1 MAGQITALL
10 FCLCELVFV
19 TNVVF
24 AYDNVALGKTAKQ
37 LNPYPNKPWGAER
50 AVDGLK
56 SKFTATGRQCTISN
70 NYKQRAK
77 WWVDLGGVLSIRH
90 ITIHYRTDNLAWD
103 FNNGYTARF
112 LGFSVYISNTTNK
125 DDGVLCFKDTMYT
138 NATIPNPTNITCPR
152 HGRYVIYYNE
162 RLQNVTYPDGYS
174 QYAKNELCEFEVYGC
189 PKSDVY
195 GENCDKPC
203 SKNCQESHC
212 NIVNGTCLGCIPG
225 YKGSFCDQPCN
236 DNKYDLECKQN
247 CGNCSDGLQCNHV
260 NGSCPN
266 GCDAG
271 AQGDRCDEECPGGFY
286 GKNCAT
292 SCNPNCRGH
301 CNRFNGRCES
311 SCNLGWKGTSCEK
324 ECEGRFYGENCTQPC
339 GQCRD
344 LEQCHHINGTCLN
357 GCDRGYEGGKCTEGC
372 PESRYGYNCQE
383 RCNINCGDPERCD
396 RVTGQCQNGCQ
407 AGWKNHKCDSKC
419 DGNTFGLGC
428 SQSCGVCLG
437 NEQCH
442 HVNGTCTEGCDRGY
456 EGINC
461 TQECDGKLYGENCT
475 QPCGQ
480 CRDLEQCHHIN
491 GTCLNGCDRGYEG
504 GNCTEECPS
513 GRYGMNCDEKCKPNC
528 RSCNRFNGT
537 CESDC
542 LSGWKGI
549 FCEKEC
555 DGRLYGENCIQ
566 PCGQCWNLEQCHQ
579 INGTCLNGCNRGY
592 QGGKCTEGCGWKSF
606 GYNCNE
612 TCSMR
617 CFNQTC
623 DTVTGSCVQMDKQK
637 QGSSDDSAPITVVI
651 VFCILGLV
659 VVVVVVIV
667 FRRMRSTK
675 TRTNPPPQERFPME
689 TAENVYQNNDQDSQA
704 FNHSSENLVSK
715 DKVVSK
721 PEMKSTKKHETKAD
735 YDIDD
740 EGVENPYRDMYI
752 NQETLA
758 DVPVS
763 RLERVITDKKKDEA
777 DGFKRE
783 YAILPYGEQHKCDA
797 GKRPE
802 NVSKNRFKT
811 TFPYDH
817 SRVILKGDNGT
828 SSDYINANYINGTD
842 EQNEYIASQGPKQN
856 TLVDFWAMIWQDN
869 VSQIVM
875 LTNLQEGIKL
885 KCTQYW
891 PEGMKAKTFGQF
903 VVKSMEEKKYAFYVI
918 RRFSVSHKQLK
929 MARVVTQYHYTSW
942 PDHGT
947 PHPLCLIVFH
957 DYVTR
962 TNTSQTKAPTVVHCS
977 AGIGRTGTYIA
988 LDALYKAG
996 KVTGKVNV
1004 AEYVKTMRANRM
1016 NMVQTYEQYMTVFL
1030 ALNDYF
1036 KAGVDTLSLDQFTQK
1051 TENLTGDQPANQT
1064 TIRKEFELLM
1074 KMRPVYSPADY
1085 KIAIQHVLNKK
1096 EYDVLPLDKYSLYL
1110 TSSIAKRGNFIN
1122 AIHVPSYTDDR
1133 TFIVTNYPPPEGAVD
1148 FLRLLNDYKSN
1159 TVICMDPLREIESS
1173 KTWLPADPGSIKSLP
1188 PFAVRYESDTNT
1200 DVKTTTAQIAREEG
1214 IPHLITFVEPKGSE
1228 QSSGTPRDTS
1238 FLRSLVSFAQ
1248 NLPTEYPIT
1257 VVSKD
1262 GAMLCGVFCS
1272 VYNVIQ
1278 QLKMD
1283 GSIDVFTAVR
1293 QLQTR
1298 RPEFCSTQDEYL
1310 LVYRAVC
1317 DYIEATSENV
1327 YYNQ

>member
-357 GCDRGYEGGKCTEGC
+357 GCDRGYEGGK
-372 PESRYGYNCQE
+372 
-383 RCNINCGDPERCD
+383 
-396 RVTGQCQNGCQ
+396 
-407 AGWKNHKCDSKC
+407 
-419 DGNTFGLGC
+419 
-428 SQSCGVCLG
+428 
-437 NEQCH
+437 
-442 HVNGTCTEGCDRGY
+442 
-456 EGINC
+456 
-461 TQECDGKLYGENCT
+461 
-475 QPCGQ
+475 
-480 CRDLEQCHHIN
+480 
-491 GTCLNGCDRGYEG
+491 
-504 GNCTEECPS
+504 CTEECPS

>member
-90 ITIHYRTDNLAWD
+90 ITIYYRTDNSAWD

-138 NATIPNPTNITCPR
+138 KATIPNPTNITCPR

-174 QYAKNELCEFEVYGC
+174 QYAYNELCEFEVYGC
-189 PKSDVY
+189 PKSGVY

-271 AQGDRCDEECPGGFY
+271 AQGDRCDEECPGGLY
-286 GKNCAT
+286 GKNCVT
-292 SCNPNCRGH
+292 PCNPNCRGH

-311 SCNLGWKGTSCEK
+311 GCNLGWKGTACEK
-324 ECEGRFYGENCTQPC
+324 
-339 GQCRD
+339 
-344 LEQCHHINGTCLN
+344 
-357 GCDRGYEGGKCTEGC
+357 
-372 PESRYGYNCQE
+372 
-383 RCNINCGDPERCD
+383 
-396 RVTGQCQNGCQ
+396 
-407 AGWKNHKCDSKC
+407 
-419 DGNTFGLGC
+419 
-428 SQSCGVCLG
+428 
-437 NEQCH
+437 
-442 HVNGTCTEGCDRGY
+442 
-456 EGINC
+456 
-461 TQECDGKLYGENCT
+461 ECDGKLYGENCT